1 MIYLM
6 KTPILAILGY
16 FWPVFCLFLVIY
28 SSCKAAICLSTV
40 YSLQFLLRLPKKR
53 NQVITVYS
61 KWPKS
66 AFLPQKLQNNGFLK
80 GWPKKYFEMEARF
93 VFSTEKYVR
102 MVKFQNFLAIFTLHF
117 SFRC

>member
-16 FWPVFCLFLVIY
+16 FWHDFCLFLAIY
-28 SSCKAAICLSTV
+28 RSCKAATCLSTV
-40 YSLQFLLRLPKKR
+40 YSLQFLLRLPKKC

-61 KWPKS
+61 KWPKKCI
-66 AFLPQKLQNNGFLK
+66 FTQKLQNDRFLK
-80 GWPKKYFEMEARF
+80 GWPKKYFEMEVRF
-93 VFSTEKYVR
+93 VFSTEKHVR

-117 SFRC
+117 SFCC